1 MQKKIF
7 QEQYGKELLQS
18 EKRRI
23 LILLTIFSLALVA
36 RLVNLVVPLSPKGD
50 IAGDSLSAL
59 WIFPAAIILFELLTL
74 FLINRKIKSGSK
86 DLPAYLQYINAIL
99 EVSLPSA
106 VILFIARR
114 FPSFSVLESPVVFIY
129 FMYII
134 LSTLRLNFRLSLLY
148 GLLSAIAYTVFSVT
162 LYHRFEASDAGRALI
177 LFFSGVAAGFVARQ
191 IKSGIKNSLLESGE
205 RQKAEKLFGKQ
216 ISPEVARQLL
226 KGNGKIES
234 KRMKVAVLFI
244 DIRNFTPFT
253 IGKSPE
259 EIVSYQNRFFD
270 IVIDT
275 LSKYGGIVNQ
285 LLGDGCMATFG
296 APVQHNNPG
305 EPALFA
311 AKELLKNIENAVAS
325 GKLEPTRIGIGIHTG
340 EAVTGNIGNEER
352 HQYSITG
359 NVVIM
364 ASRIEQLNKEM
375 KSQILVSE
383 DVIKASSEENSE
395 AQCIGPV
402 SLKGYEKDVLIFKIA

>member
-1 MQKKIF
+1 MKQNIF

-23 LILLTIFSLALVA
+23 MILLTIFSLALVV

-74 FLINRKIKSGSK
+74 FMVNKKLRSEKKE
-86 DLPAYLQYINAIL
+86 LPSFLQYINAFM

-106 VILFIARR
+106 VILFIARQ
-114 FPSFSVLESPVVFIY
+114 FPSFNVLESPVVFIY
-129 FMYII
+129 FIYII
-134 LSTLRLNFRLSLLY
+134 LSTLRLNFKLSLLY
-148 GLLSAIAYTVFSVT
+148 GLLSAVAYTVFSVA

-177 LFFSGVAAGFVARQ
+177 LLFSGIAAGFVARQ
-191 IKSGIKNSLLESGE
+191 IKSGIKNSLMESGK
-205 RQKAEKLFGKQ
+205 RQKAENLFGKQ
-216 ISPEVARQLL
+216 LSPEVAQQLL
-226 KGNGKIES
+226 RSNGKMES

-259 EIVSYQNRFFD
+259 EIVRYQNSFFD

-275 LSKYGGIVNQ
+275 ISKHGGIVNQ

-305 EPALFA
+305 KPALYA
-311 AKELLKNIENAVAS
+311 AKELLKNIESAVAA

-383 DVIKASSEENSE
+383 DVIKESAVENNE
-395 AQCIGPV
+395 AQRIGPV
-402 SLKGYEKDVLIFKIA
+402 SLKGYEKDVVIFKVA

>member
-1 MQKKIF
+1 MQKEVF

-23 LILLTIFSLALVA
+23 LILLTVFSLALVA
-36 RLVNLVVPLSPKGD
+36 RLVNLIVPLSQKGD
-50 IAGDSLSAL
+50 MAGESLSAL
-59 WIFPAAIILFELLTL
+59 WIFPAVIILFELLTL
-74 FLINRKIKSGSK
+74 LMINRKIKSGKK
-86 DLPAYLQYINAIL
+86 DLPAYVQYINAML

-106 VILFIARR
+106 VILFIARK
-114 FPSFSVLESPVVFIY
+114 FPVFNVLESPVVFIY

-134 LSTLRLNFRLSLLY
+134 LSTLRLNFKLSLLY
-148 GLLSAIAYTVFSVT
+148 GLLSAAAYTVFSIS

-177 LFFSGVAAGFVARQ
+177 LLFSGIAAGFVARQ
-191 IKSGIKNSLLESGE
+191 IKSGIKNSLVESGK
-205 RQKAEKLFGKQ
+205 RQKAENLFGRQ
-216 ISPEVARQLL
+216 LSPEVAQQLL
-226 KGNGKIES
+226 RSNGKVES

-253 IGKSPE
+253 VDKSPE
-259 EIVSYQNRFFD
+259 EIVCYQNRFFD
-270 IVIDT
+270 IVIET
-275 LSKYGGIVNQ
+275 ISKHGGIVNQ

-296 APVQHNNPG
+296 APVQHNSPG

-311 AKELLKNIENAVAS
+311 AKELLKSIDKAVTA
-325 GKLEPTRIGIGIHTG
+325 GKLEPTRIGVGIHTG

-352 HQYSITG
+352 QQYSITG

-375 KSQILVSE
+375 NSQILVSE
-383 DVIKASSEENSE
+383 DVIKEAAAENS
-395 AQCIGPV
+395 QLHCIGPV
-402 SLKGYEKDVLIFKIA
+402 SLKGYEKGIVIYKVA